1 MGYQRRVHGDSIAK
15 TFHQSKKMKV
25 LLILLITLA
34 VCTMHTYA
42 APKTFLI
49 ETADAGLDYGGRPN
63 DLDMAGDDY
72 GGRPNDLDMA
82 GDDYWWRSDGFV
94 SGGNLKI

>member
-15 TFHQSKKMKV
+15 TFHQSKKMRV
-25 LLILLITLA
+25 LLMLLITLA

-72 GGRPNDLDMA
+72 WGR
-82 GDDYWWRSDGFV
+82 
-94 SGGNLKI
+94 SGGYLPRDPRDILHNPYPSPWLHGR